1 MKFLIPTQKDAFR
14 LVNDLQLAVGVH
26 TADRELI
33 KTLPAGTVVAIDR
46 MRWNKTFKMDS
57 NVSLRILVSPDR
69 RLGLK
74 KYGGTNSWGTSF
86 TLTNQQVRE
95 LDVEIV
101 EDMK

>member
-14 LVNDLQLAVGVH
+14 LVNDLQLAHAIDGDVY
-26 TADRELI
+26 
-33 KTLPAGTVVAIDR
+33 TLPAGTVIAIDR

-57 NVSLRILVSPDR
+57 SVHLRILVSPMR

-74 KYGGTNSWGTSF
+74 KHGGSASYGHGF

-95 LDVEIV
+95 LDVELV
-101 EDMK
+101 ENMK